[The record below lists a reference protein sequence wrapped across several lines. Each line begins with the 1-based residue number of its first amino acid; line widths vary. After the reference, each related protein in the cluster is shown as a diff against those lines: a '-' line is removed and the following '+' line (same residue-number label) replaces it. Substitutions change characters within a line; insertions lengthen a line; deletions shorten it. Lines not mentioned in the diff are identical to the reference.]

1 MEIGAIGSQN
11 YNYSEIPKKVEKNSA
26 PVEEKSETQT
36 TMSTDEVDAEIE
48 ELKKRRLE
56 LKKNLQTSSDENL
69 QKELSQIENE
79 LRLKDNDEYRK
90 QHAKIISNIDL
101 KVWKKFCEIKK
112 LSQRQRSLRFFL
124 FDSDKKFF

>member
-11 YNYSEIPKKVEKNSA
+11 YNYAEIPKKVEKISE

-56 LKKNLQTSSDENL
+56 LKKSLQTSCDENL
-69 QKELSQIENE
+69 QKELSQVENE

-90 QHAKIISNIDL
+90 QHAKIISGVDL
-101 KVWKKFCEIKK
+101 KI
-112 LSQRQRSLRFFL
+112 
-124 FDSDKKFF
+124 